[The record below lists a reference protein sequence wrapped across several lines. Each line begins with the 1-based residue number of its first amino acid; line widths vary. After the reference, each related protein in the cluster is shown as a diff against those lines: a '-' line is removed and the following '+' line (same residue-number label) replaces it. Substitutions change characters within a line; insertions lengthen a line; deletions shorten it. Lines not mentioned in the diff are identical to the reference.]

1 MSRIYL
7 ALIGAVAAVSLL
19 WWVYGAGEDAGYH
32 AAQLNCQKQ
41 QAADQAAR
49 DEAAAKVQ
57 RSHRESIAAAVAAE
71 RAYWQG
77 QAQAETYYNE
87 IEREVIRYVERTPST
102 PDCGLDA
109 DGLRLWQAA
118 NRGPSP
124 AAASEGH

>member
-1 MSRIYL
+1 MSRLYL
-7 ALIGAVAAVSLL
+7 VLAGALITGGLL
-19 WWVYGAGEDAGYH
+19 WWVYSLGNEAGENRARN
-32 AAQLNCQKQ
+32 QCQQQ
-41 QAADQAAR
+41 QAIDQRAR
-49 DEAAAKVQ
+49 EEAEAKAL
-57 RSHRESIAAAVAAE
+57 RSHREIMSAAVAAE